1 MSMESIEITKKNFWD
16 IYNMFENIKEAEPV
30 CYNYP
35 LVVEYLGYN
44 KKNANYYVYFEQDVG
59 ILYNLDNQ
67 ETKWYIHDDDDDDSE
82 LIFDYFDEA
91 QKALGKQ
98 SDDRRISRVNED
110 IKKKKEEL
118 AELENMKKELLACP

>member
-82 LIFDYFDEA
+82 LIFDDFYEA

-118 AELENMKKELLACP
+118 AELENMKKELLSCP